1 MRDTPLAALCWQL
14 ALLSLVAV
22 GGANSVVPD
31 IHRFVV
37 DVEHLMTSD
46 EFARWFALAQAAPG
60 PNVLIV
66 ALIGWKVA
74 GVLGAVLAL
83 ASMCAP
89 SCVMTYVLSQAWDR
103 FRGRPGLRR
112 SRWASRPSPQ
122 GSFWRAGT
130 SSVAGPHR
138 SEDTQQ
144 PSSRPWS
151 RSVAPRTPFGS
162 SVPQRSPEPWGL
174 PKGGGPAFEMPRLV
188 R

>member
-1 MRDTPLAALCWQL
+1 VSHTPLAALCGHL

-22 GGANSVVPD
+22 GGANSVVPE

-83 ASMCAP
+83 VSMCAP
-89 SCVMTYVLSQAWDR
+89 SCALTYVLSEAWDR
-103 FRGRPGLRR
+103 FRGRPWLAKVAAGLAPLTTGLILASGYLLGRGAPSAGGYAITLIATAVAFG
-112 SRWASRPSPQ
+112 SRWNPLWILGAAAL
-122 GSFWRAGT
+122 AGA
-130 SSVAGPHR
+130 AG
-138 SEDTQQ
+138 
-144 PSSRPWS
+144 
-151 RSVAPRTPFGS
+151 
-162 SVPQRSPEPWGL
+162 L
-174 PKGGGPAFEMPRLV
+174 I
-188 R
+188 

>member
-1 MRDTPLAALCWQL
+1 MRGTPLTALCWHL

-89 SCVMTYVLSQAWDR
+89 SCALTYVLSQAWDR
-103 FRGRPGLRR
+103 FRGRPGLAKIAMGLAPLTTGLILASGYLLSRGTPSLGGYAIAFIATVIAFR
-112 SRWASRPSPQ
+112 SSWNPLWILGAAAI
-122 GSFWRAGT
+122 AGA
-130 SSVAGPHR
+130 V
-138 SEDTQQ
+138 
-144 PSSRPWS
+144 
-151 RSVAPRTPFGS
+151 
-162 SVPQRSPEPWGL
+162 GL
-174 PKGGGPAFEMPRLV
+174 A
-188 R
+188 